1 MITINSWRHA
11 NLLAPL
17 ALLCLLASLCFTQQS
32 TDELL
37 KQTISGFESRDEPID
52 QILGRLSKS
61 YNVPIGLEKIAPKAA
76 ASSEERRISVKIEKG
91 TVQDVLD
98 AVIRADPRYQW
109 KEVAGV
115 INVLPRK
122 ARNPILEIPVRSF
135 QISNAN
141 WMDVRQAI
149 QMTAEIKGGFERMGL
164 KERSAITVVGSGN
177 NNLPKFSLDL
187 RDTTL
192 RGILNEI
199 LKVKGYSF
207 WVFSRY
213 GNRNQYVSIQ
223 AIV

>member
-1 MITINSWRHA
+1 MIKINSGRRA
-11 NLLAPL
+11 GLLAPL
-17 ALLCLLASLCFTQQS
+17 VLLCVFAPLCFTQQS
-32 TDELL
+32 TDKLL
-37 KQTISGFESRDEPID
+37 KQTISGFESTDEPID
-52 QILGRLSKS
+52 QILGRLAKS
-61 YNVPIGLEKIAPKAA
+61 YNVPIGLEKIAPKVAV
-76 ASSEERRISVKIEKG
+76 SSEERRISVKIEKG

-199 LKVKGYSF
+199 LKVKGYGF